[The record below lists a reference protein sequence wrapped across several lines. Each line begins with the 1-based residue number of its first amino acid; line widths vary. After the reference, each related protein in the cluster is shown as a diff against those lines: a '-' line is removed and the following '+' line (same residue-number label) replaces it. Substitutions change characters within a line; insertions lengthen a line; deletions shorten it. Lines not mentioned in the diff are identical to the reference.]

1 MQPSQ
6 ILRAARS
13 TATRTSA
20 FRPNRTFFTQQAQSS
35 IFRSTKARFA
45 GFRKEGGKRWQSSG
59 AGGTGAT
66 GAGTAPDAEAG
77 ASWAKKLWDSP
88 VGVKTV
94 HFWAPVMKWSL
105 VLAGIG
111 DFYRP
116 AEKLSLTQ
124 NLALTCTGLIWT
136 RWCFVIKPRNL
147 LLAAVNFFLGMVGII
162 QVTRIMVYNAGQKKL
177 TAGEQLGLA
186 KDSTVEAVQGVKG
199 DVESAAKQL

>member
-6 ILRAARS
+6 ILRAAR
-13 TATRTSA
+13 TTRASA
-20 FRPNRTFFTQQAQSS
+20 FRANPTFFTQQAQSF

-45 GFRKEGGKRWQSSG
+45 GFRREGGKRWQSSG

-88 VGVKTV
+88 VGMKTV
-94 HFWAPVMKWSL
+94 HFWAPVMKWAL
-105 VLAGIG
+105 VIAGIG

-124 NLALTCTGLIWT
+124 NFALTCTGLIWT
-136 RWCFVIKPRNL
+136 RWCFVIKPRNI
-147 LLAAVNFFLGMVGII
+147 LLAAVNFFLGMVGVI
-162 QVTRIMVYNAGQKKL
+162 QVSRILMYNSSQKKL
-177 TAGEQLGLA
+177 TASEQLGAA
-186 KDSTVEAVQGVKG
+186 KDSTMDAAKGVKG
-199 DVESAAKQL
+199 EVESAAKKM